1 MEQRGGNSI
10 AKQVPNVERKT
21 LFPIIRANA
30 EEGSSAY
37 TDEYPVYKSL
47 DRWYNHQV
55 VVHKMGQYVKQY
67 ADGKKASNN
76 LVENFNSHLNKMV
89 YGTYIMISRKYAQ
102 KYLDEF
108 TFRRNTR
115 KYSVQDRFNLLL
127 SLAVGK
133 RLTYKELTSQK

>member
-21 LFPIIRANA
+21 LFLIIRANA

-37 TDEYPVYKSL
+37 TDEYPVYKGL

-55 VVHKMGQYVKQY
+55 VVHKMGQY
-67 ADGKKASNN
+67 ADGKKTSTN
-76 LVENFNSHLNKMV
+76 LVENFNSHLNKMI
-89 YGTYIMISRKYAQ
+89 YGTYIMIGRKYAQ

-133 RLTYKELTSQK
+133 RLTYKEL

>member
-21 LFPIIRANA
+21 LLPIIKANA

-37 TDEYPVYKSL
+37 TDEYPVYKGL

-55 VVHKMGQYVKQY
+55 VVHKMGQYVKHY
-67 ADGKKASNN
+67 GDGKKASNN
-76 LVENFNSHLNKMV
+76 LVENFNSHLNKMI
-89 YGTYIMISRKYAQ
+89 YGTYVMISRKHAQ

-115 KYSVQDRFNLLL
+115 KYDDEERCELIL
-127 SLAVGK
+127 SLTVGK
-133 RLTYKELTSQK
+133 RITYQQLIS

>member
-10 AKQVPNVERKT
+10 AKQVPNVKRKT

-30 EEGSSAY
+30 EENSSAY
-37 TDEYPVYKSL
+37 TDEYPVYKGL

-67 ADGKKASNN
+67 ADGKKTSTN
-76 LVENFNSHLNKMV
+76 LVENFNSHLNRTI
-89 YGTYIMISRKYAQ
+89 YGTYVMISRRHAQ

-115 KYSVQDRFNLLL
+115 NYSEQDRLNLLL
-127 SLAVGK
+127 ASTVGK
-133 RLTYKELTSQK
+133 RLTYRELVS